1 MFNMLALS
9 HEDTE
14 KLLDMETVI
23 EKVETAYKLKHEK
36 NAATLANDLPR
47 IRRRRSRYGY

>member
-23 EKVETAYKLKHEK
+23 EKVETAYKLKTREERS
-36 NAATLANDLPR
+36 TLANDLPR